1 MPVASFASSIL
12 SSKDHPSLVIGAL
25 QLVDLLLA
33 KVPVLYKPTFRREGV
48 FHEIESLAERSL
60 LSSKSKEKETS
71 EAGDDTSAPN
81 PPVPMSG
88 LKKLSSLSLDPE
100 DAITLRARVIQFKYL
115 TDTEDTDEDGAF
127 EHLQRVVERISASN
141 ASDPEYLEVLWEL
154 ADLFASPHTS
164 VSSFELLKSGIV
176 DGLLQFATDETRTG
190 R

>member
-1 MPVASFASSIL
+1 M

-33 KVPVLYKPTFRREGV
+33 KVPLLYKPTFRREGV
-48 FHEIESLAERSL
+48 FHEIESLAERTL
-60 LSSKSKEKETS
+60 LTSKSKEKENS
-71 EAGDDTSAPN
+71 EAGEDAPAPN
-81 PPVPMSG
+81 PPVPMPG

-115 TDTEDTDEDGAF
+115 TDKDNVDEDGAF
-127 EHLQRVVERISASN
+127 EHLQRVVERISAPN
-141 ASDPEYLEVLWEL
+141 ASDAEYMEVLWEL

-164 VSSFELLKSGIV
+164 VSSFELLKSGVV
-176 DGLLQFATDETRTG
+176 DGLLQFATDENRTG